1 MRRNWNAKVDENGEF
16 WKDERKY
23 LAVRGFDDSGVVYR
37 NPKHLI
43 IVSHSDLDGVTS
55 ALNMMMYT
63 ETIKINYDVYM
74 ERTSREEE
82 TSMIC
87 KYAVKE
93 VLDRYKDIPQT
104 VDIEVVITD
113 RMFLD
118 LKTFDKAD
126 YPDNVK
132 FSWYDHH
139 SGNVKTRDE
148 IVAVIGEDRLA
159 DYQVLTDVEHCG
171 ATISYG
177 ACMKR
182 LDSEAELWQV
192 QLYERNLR
200 AWSYNVNL
208 WDTFLWKQRYKSG
221 DAQWYRGQKWGTVD
235 KVVDDNVEL
244 LRILVAFID
253 SGVSLNSDSVYSWV
267 NDCDRKYKELVEV
280 AYNEAKNHP
289 LTGFVNYFRD
299 STTSGILEKMFKI
312 ALVPAEWKFASN
324 IKEKIME
331 EYKDVDIVI
340 TFHKTGGT
348 VYTGYHVTE
357 VESPQIAR
365 YIGETYGLSGG
376 GHKNAAGFSCRR
388 DTKSIFDDE
397 TYNRIATR
405 ISFERI
411 GHALDE
417 FFYLNFKEVYNEW
430 TN

>member
-1 MRRNWNAKVDENGEF
+1 MRRNWSAKVDENGEF
-16 WKDERKY
+16 WKDEKKY
-23 LAVRGFDDSGVVYR
+23 LVLEGTTETRSDKYM
-37 NPKHLI
+37 I

-55 ALNMMMYT
+55 ALNMMQYAEAMNIDYS
-63 ETIKINYDVYM
+63 IYM
-74 ERTSREEE
+74 ERTSRDTE
-82 TSMIC
+82 TSAIC
-87 KYAVKE
+87 KYAVNRLIENTKDNPYKE
-93 VLDRYKDIPQT
+93 
-104 VDIEVVITD
+104 IEVVITD
-113 RMFLD
+113 RMFLNLD
-118 LKTFDKAD
+118 TFSSND

-139 SGNVKTRDE
+139 SGNIKTRDE
-148 IVAVIGEDRLA
+148 IVAVIGENRLA
-159 DYQVLTDVEHCG
+159 DYQVLTDIEHCG
-171 ATISYG
+171 ASISYG

-182 LDSEAELWQV
+182 LDTEAELWQV

-208 WDTFLWKQRYKSG
+208 WDTFLWKQRYKPG

-365 YIGETYGLSGG
+365 YIGEAYGLSGG

-411 GHALDE
+411 RHALDE

>member
-1 MRRNWNAKVDENGEF
+1 MRRNWSAKVDENGEF

-23 LAVRGFDDSGVVYR
+23 LVLEGTTETRSD
-37 NPKHLI
+37 KHMI

-55 ALNMMMYT
+55 ALNMMQYAEAMNIDYS
-63 ETIKINYDVYM
+63 IYM
-74 ERTSREEE
+74 ERTSRDTE
-82 TSMIC
+82 TSVIC
-87 KYAVKE
+87 KYAVNRVIENTKDNPYKE
-93 VLDRYKDIPQT
+93 
-104 VDIEVVITD
+104 IEVVITD
-113 RMFLD
+113 RMFLNLD
-118 LKTFDKAD
+118 TFSSDD

-148 IVAVIGEDRLA
+148 IVAVIGEDKLN
-159 DYQVLTDVEHCG
+159 DYQVLTDIDHCG
-171 ATISYG
+171 ATISYQ
-177 ACMKR
+177 ACMER
-182 LDSEAELWQV
+182 LNTEAELWQV

-200 AWSYNVNL
+200 HWSYNVNL
-208 WDTFLWKQRYKSG
+208 WDTFQWKQKYKPG

-253 SGVSLNSDSVYSWV
+253 SGVSLNADSVYSWV
-267 NDCDRKYKELVEV
+267 NDCDRKYKELAEA

-299 STTSGILEKMFKI
+299 SASGILEKMFKI
-312 ALVPAEWKFASN
+312 ALIPAEWKFASN
-324 IKEKIME
+324 IKEMVME

-376 GHKNAAGFSCRR
+376 GHKNAAGFGCRR

-405 ISFERI
+405 IVFERI
-411 GHALDE
+411 RHALDE

>member
-1 MRRNWNAKVDENGEF
+1 MRRNWSAKVDENGEF

-23 LAVRGFDDSGVVYR
+23 LVLEGTSENRSD
-37 NPKHLI
+37 KHMI

-55 ALNMMMYT
+55 ALNMMQYAEAMNIDYS
-63 ETIKINYDVYM
+63 IYM
-74 ERTSREEE
+74 ERTSRDTE
-82 TSMIC
+82 TSAIC
-87 KYAVKE
+87 KYAVERVIENTKDNPYKE
-93 VLDRYKDIPQT
+93 
-104 VDIEVVITD
+104 IEVVITD
-113 RMFLD
+113 RMFLNLD
-118 LKTFDKAD
+118 TFSSTD

-139 SGNVKTRDE
+139 SGNIKTRDE
-148 IVAVIGEDRLA
+148 IVVVIGEDRLA
-159 DYQVLTDVEHCG
+159 DYQVLTDIEHCG

-208 WDTFLWKQRYKSG
+208 WDTFLWKQRYKPG

-299 STTSGILEKMFKI
+299 STTSDILEKMFKI

-365 YIGETYGLSGG
+365 YIGEVYGLSGG

-411 GHALDE
+411 RHALDE